1 MATAPTAQPRIRPDV
16 LKLAK
21 WADPLLWY
29 AKAVAKMQTRPI
41 TDPTSWRYQAAI
53 HGFDI
58 NEPAWATNDPLP
70 STAQQTK
77 YWNQCQHGTWYF
89 LPWHRMYLAFFEQ
102 TVAATIVQLGG
113 PPGWSL
119 PFWNYSDTT
128 VTTARQL
135 PGAFTDATAPFGG
148 PNPLLRAR
156 PTIASSGN
164 QIPSSDVQLDALAET
179 DFVGHMF
186 ADSFG
191 GMVTPFA
198 HFGSRTGQLEQMP
211 HNLVHSDIGGIMG
224 DPITA
229 GLDPIFWLHHANI
242 DRLWDVWVKSGG
254 ARTNPTQNTWLSKSF
269 AFHNAAAAAVTLKP
283 SAVVD
288 TTKVLDGYVYQTQA
302 SAPVHAALKGMAV
315 PTSSSKKAA
324 QSLGAASKLPPVL
337 VSASVKTLVLTGAE
351 TRMSLSGPAPSKAA
365 SKKAL
370 AAPMAA
376 AITPLGAH
384 ELHGKRSFLNL
395 EGVKGEGDLP
405 VFDVFVN
412 LPKKHTAKDLSM
424 HQVGS
429 MPVFGIQAAS
439 KASDTHT
446 GDGLHFV
453 LDITPSID
461 RLKAE
466 GLWDPGQLDI
476 SFLPRQALKAKAK
489 ISVDRVSLYTK

>member
-1 MATAPTAQPRIRPDV
+1 MVTATTAQPRTRPDV

-58 NEPAWATNDPLP
+58 TEPAWATTDPLP
-70 STAQQTK
+70 SAAQQTK

-89 LPWHRMYLAFFEQ
+89 LPWHRMYLAYFEQ
-102 TVAATIVQLGG
+102 TVAATVVLLGG
-113 PPGWSL
+113 PKGWSL
-119 PFWNYSDTT
+119 PFWNYSDPT
-128 VTTARQL
+128 VATARQL

-148 PNPLLRAR
+148 PNPLRRAR
-156 PTIASSGN
+156 PNIANSGN
-164 QIPSSDVQLDALAET
+164 QLPLADVQLGALAET

-191 GMVTPFA
+191 GMATPFA
-198 HFGSRTGQLEQMP
+198 HFGSRTGQLEQLP
-211 HNLVHSDIGGIMG
+211 HNFVHSDLGGIMG

-242 DRLWDVWVKSGG
+242 DRLWDVWIKSLGG
-254 ARTNPTQNTWLSKSF
+254 RANPTKSAWLSKSF
-269 AFHNAAAAAVTLKP
+269 AFHSATGAAVTLKP

-288 TTKVLDGYVYQTQA
+288 TTHVLDGYIYQGQA
-302 SAPVHAALKGMAV
+302 SSPAHVASKGMAV
-315 PTSSSKKAA
+315 PISSPKKAA
-324 QSLGAASKLPPVL
+324 PLPGAASKLPPVL
-337 VSASVKTLVLTGAE
+337 VSASAKTLALTGAE
-351 TRMSLSGPAPSKAA
+351 TRLSLSGPAPLKAA
-365 SKKAL
+365 SKQAL
-370 AAPMAA
+370 ASPAA
-376 AITPLGAH
+376 GVTRLGAH

-412 LPKKHTAKDLSM
+412 LPKKHTAKDRGI
-424 HQVGS
+424 HQAGS
-429 MPVFGIQAAS
+429 IPMFGIQAAS
-439 KASDTHT
+439 KVSDTHT

-453 LDITPSID
+453 LDITAAIE

-466 GLWDPGQLDI
+466 GLWDADQLDV
-476 SFLPRQALKAKAK
+476 SFLPRQALQAKAK